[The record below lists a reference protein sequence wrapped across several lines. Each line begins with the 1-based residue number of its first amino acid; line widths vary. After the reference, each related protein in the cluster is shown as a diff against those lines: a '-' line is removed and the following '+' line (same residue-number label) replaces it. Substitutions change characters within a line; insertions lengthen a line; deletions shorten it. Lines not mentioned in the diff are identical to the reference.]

1 MKLIVSI
8 VQDADADAVLES
20 MAKKGYR
27 STKIGST
34 GGFLFRG
41 NTTILTGVQ
50 DDQVQDVLGIFGA
63 CCKTRREFVS
73 PPAATLAEA
82 VWTEPFEVEIGGA
95 NIFILNVERFERI

>member
-8 VQDADADAVLES
+8 VQDADAGAVLES
-20 MAKKGYR
+20 MANKGFR

-50 DDQVQDVLGIFGA
+50 DDQVQEVLNTFGA

-73 PPAATLAEA
+73 PPAATMAEA

-95 NIFILNVERFERI
+95 TIFVLDVEQFVRI